1 LPATRRPALTRSL
14 LTDPSLVH
22 TSTIMKQTTR
32 FALGLMLVASSAL
45 AADPAKFSGTWKE
58 NFEKSTKS
66 SLTSYVNKIDASDST
81 VKVTTTSN
89 GPRGERTSER
99 TYVIGKEVASKMPDG
114 DEAITNAKWEGNTL
128 VIISTIKEPDG
139 AVDNKETWTVSADG
153 KTLTKQRHSHGPKG
167 DRDETHVLEKQ

>member
-1 LPATRRPALTRSL
+1 MKQATR
-14 LTDPSLVH
+14 V
-22 TSTIMKQTTR
+22 
-32 FALGLMLVASSAL
+32 ALGLMLVASSAL
-45 AADPAKFSGTWKE
+45 AAEPAMFSGTWKE

-66 SLTSYVNKIDASDST
+66 SLTSYINKIDAGDST

-99 TYVIGKEVASKMPDG
+99 TYAIGKEVVSRMPDG
-114 DEAITNAKWEGNTL
+114 DEVVSTAKWEGDAL

-139 AVDNKETWTVSADG
+139 AVDNKEKWAVSADG